1 VRSESDTTTPLDT
14 IGNRTVTDLRRA
26 IAPGGKGV
34 VTGFSSMRG
43 LLGVAMRGGKNL
55 PIINAHADTQNLTL
69 LMELAAAGKLRP
81 KIDRR
86 YKFTE
91 IPAAVAYQETN
102 RAAGKV
108 VVGVG

>member
-1 VRSESDTTTPLDT
+1 
-14 IGNRTVTDLRRA
+14 
-26 IAPGGKGV
+26 
-34 VTGFSSMRG
+34 M
-43 LLGVAMRGGKNL
+43 
-55 PIINAHADTQNLTL
+55 
-69 LMELAAAGKLRP
+69 LRP